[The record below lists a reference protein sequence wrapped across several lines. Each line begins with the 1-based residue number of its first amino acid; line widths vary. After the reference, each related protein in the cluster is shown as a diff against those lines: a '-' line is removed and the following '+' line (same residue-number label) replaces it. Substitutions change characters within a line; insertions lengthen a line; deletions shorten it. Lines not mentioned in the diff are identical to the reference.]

1 MIASKQIIEEELH
14 SMKKKKIL
22 VAALTLSL
30 ALVVAVGGTLA
41 FLSDNTKTL
50 TNTFSVG
57 PGYVPED
64 PEDPDSHQGLWLDE
78 IDWDGDEGDRIE
90 EGGNDYTG
98 LLPGSKV
105 TKDPTF
111 HMTAGSVKSRVVMKI
126 VGLDT
131 LNNNRFTISYGPITY
146 DPDGAI
152 SPTALNVGESGETW
166 QKIANLDG
174 STENLDATLDG
185 YYLYNEAVDAAT
197 SNEQVDLEPLFNYIE
212 LDKNVNDEAFAGI
225 QKVIVGHQIK
235 VGGVATQWDNTTVDD
250 TLAEAKELLKNI
262 AAPTP
267 AEP

>member
-1 MIASKQIIEEELH
+1 
-14 SMKKKKIL
+14 MKKKKIL

-57 PGYVPED
+57 PGYEPEEGT
-64 PEDPDSHQGLWLDE
+64 PHQGLWVDE

-90 EGGNDYTG
+90 EGGNQYLD
-98 LLPGSKV
+98 LLPGSNV

-131 LNNNRFTISYGPITY
+131 LNDNHFTISYNEIIY
-146 DPDGAI
+146 DEDTGFI
-152 SPTALNVGESGETW
+152 SPTTLNVGTTEGATW

-174 STENLDATLDG
+174 STEGLDATLDG
-185 YYLYNEAVDAAT
+185 YYLYNEAVDAAA
-197 SNEQVDLEPLFNYIE
+197 SNAQVDLEPLFKYIE
-212 LDKNVNDEAFAGI
+212 LDKNVTDEQFKII
-225 QKVIVGHQIK
+225 QEAINTNPSHQIM
-235 VGGVATQWDNTTVDD
+235 VGGVATQWDNTTVAD
-250 TLAEAKELLKNI
+250 TLAEAKELLKDI

>member
-1 MIASKQIIEEELH
+1 
-14 SMKKKKIL
+14 MKKKKIL
-22 VAALTLSL
+22 MTALTLSL
-30 ALVVAVGGTLA
+30 VLVVAVGGTLA
-41 FLSDNTKTL
+41 FLSDETETL

-64 PEDPDSHQGLWLDE
+64 PEDPDSHQGLWVDE
-78 IDWDGDEGDRIE
+78 VDWDGDPGDRIE

-146 DPDGAI
+146 DEGTGAI
-152 SPTALNVGESGETW
+152 SDTALNVGTGGETW

-174 STENLDATLDG
+174 STGDLATTLDG

-225 QKVIVGHQIK
+225 QEVIVGHEIK

-250 TLAEAKELLKNI
+250 TLAEAKKLLTDI

>member
-1 MIASKQIIEEELH
+1 
-14 SMKKKKIL
+14 MKKKKIL

-57 PGYVPED
+57 PGYEPEEGT
-64 PEDPDSHQGLWLDE
+64 PHQGLWVDE

-90 EGGNDYTG
+90 EGGNQYLD
-98 LLPGSKV
+98 LLPGSNV

-131 LNNNRFTISYGPITY
+131 LNDNRFTISYNEIIY
-146 DPDGAI
+146 DEDTGAI
-152 SPTALNVGESGETW
+152 SPTALNVGTTEGATW

-174 STENLDATLDG
+174 TTQVNDKLDG
-185 YYLYNEAVDAAT
+185 YYLYNEAVDAAA
-197 SNEQVDLEPLFNYIE
+197 SNAQVDLEPLFNYIE
-212 LDKNVNDEAFAGI
+212 LDKNVNDETFADI
-225 QKVIVGHQIK
+225 QEVIVGHEIK
-235 VGGVATQWDNTTVDD
+235 VGGVATQWDNTTVAD
-250 TLAEAKELLKNI
+250 TLAEAEKLLTDI